1 MDGSLL
7 LPYSQISIN
16 TIEFSKRLPYNTIE
30 KARRVSDVYMS
41 IYIYTVLIKA
51 VLHCLF
57 QVCV

>member
-41 IYIYTVLIKA
+41 IYIYTYQSSIALSLSSMCLI
-51 VLHCLF
+51 
-57 QVCV
+57 